1 MSMPEKITTAEKKH
15 SLTLKNREGVTVD
28 GVLEVV
34 SFDEGQVVLKTCL
47 GTLTVEGE
55 GLHVQKLLLDC
66 GEVSLCGKIVGLFYS
81 ERGDGERGGLFRKGW
96 R

>member
-1 MSMPEKITTAEKKH
+1 MTEERIPHKLTLNERK
-15 SLTLKNREGVTVD
+15 SLTMTGVS
-28 GVLEVV
+28 EVV

-66 GEVSLCGKIVGLFYS
+66 GEVSLCGKIVGIFYS
-81 ERGDGERGGLFRKGW
+81 EKGDGERGGLFRKGW